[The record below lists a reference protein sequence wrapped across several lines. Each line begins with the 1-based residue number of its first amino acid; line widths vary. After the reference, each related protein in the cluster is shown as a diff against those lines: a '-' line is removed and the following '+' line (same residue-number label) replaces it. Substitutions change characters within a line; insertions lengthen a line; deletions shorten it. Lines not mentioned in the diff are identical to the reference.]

1 MHPHLVKHLVDTS
14 FDLRFCEVFG
24 QAHPGSI
31 VESLLDGQILV
42 DDVILWDIADLGAVS
57 ITIIVIILAVVEYYD
72 SLCGLNTTQNIQQA
86 SFPDPRTPYHGHKV
100 TP

>member
-57 ITIIVIILAVVEYYD
+57 ITINVIILAVVEYYAF
-72 SLCGLNTTQNIQQA
+72 LCGLNTTQNIQQA
-86 SFPDPRTPYHGHKV
+86 
-100 TP
+100 